1 MASHRSPLSSRT
13 PLANS
18 RHTTQPI
25 FIALASIFLIAAPLA
40 LAANKS
46 APAAKPAT
54 EYPAHETHDDE
65 HFTVAID
72 PCLAPKDCSF
82 FRVPYVEN
90 GFLPVRV
97 IFTNDSDHAV
107 SLDDARIQFIPLDGG
122 KIQAATD
129 EDLDRRV
136 YTVHNPSSHIP
147 IVPIPI
153 PIHKTPVDKKITQDE
168 TDFGFSGTVVNPHST
183 LAGYLFYD
191 IRGLDEPLKG
201 AELYVKMLH
210 TLDGKKDLFSFSVPF
225 NKWLAAKPDPS
236 SH

>member
-1 MASHRSPLSSRT
+1 MFQRHYAPASRT
-13 PLANS
+13 PRATTRLTAQLALS
-18 RHTTQPI
+18 
-25 FIALASIFLIAAPLA
+25 ALASGFFLAAPLA
-40 LAANKS
+40 FAANKS
-46 APAAKPAT
+46 APPAKPAT

-168 TDFGFSGTVVNPHST
+168 TDFGFSGTVVNAHST

>member
-1 MASHRSPLSSRT
+1 M
-13 PLANS
+13 
-18 RHTTQPI
+18 
-25 FIALASIFLIAAPLA
+25 AAPLA
-40 LAANKS
+40 FAANKS

-54 EYPAHETHDDE
+54 EYPAHETHENE
-65 HFTVAID
+65 HFSVAAD
-72 PCLAPKDCSF
+72 PCLNAKDCSF
-82 FRVPYVEN
+82 FRVPYLEH

-97 IFTNDSDHAV
+97 IFTNDSDYAV
-107 SLDDARIQFIPLDGG
+107 SLDDARIQFIPVDGG

-129 EDLDRRV
+129 DDIDRRIFTLKNAQPGRV
-136 YTVHNPSSHIP
+136 P

-168 TDFGFSGTVVNPHST
+168 NDFGFSGTIVNAHST

-191 IRGLDEPLKG
+191 IQGLDQPLKG

-225 NKWLAAKPDPS
+225 NKWLAANPDAS
-236 SH
+236 TH